1 MAFTL
6 SLLFDEDTEQRLA
19 RLCKK
24 DGHDVERV
32 VEVPE
37 LGDGTEDPDVREYAK
52 REDRI
57 LVGHDDDHVGVDR
70 STHAGV
76 FHVPNQRLSAFEVYR
91 IISAVCDAYGSP
103 KDLPEIVYLT
113 ENWL

>member
-6 SLLFDEDTEQRLA
+6 SLLFDEDTEQKLA
-19 RLCKK
+19 RLCEK

-32 VEVPE
+32 VTVPE
-37 LGDGTEDPDVREYAK
+37 LGDGTKDPEVREYAK

-57 LVGHDDDHVGVDR
+57 IVAHDDDHVGVD
-70 STHAGV
+70 HAGV
-76 FHVPNQRLSAFEVYR
+76 FYAPNQRLSSFELYR
-91 IISAVCDAYGSP
+91 IISAVCEAYDPSET
-103 KDLPEIVYLT
+103 LPEVVYLT